1 MMYGGA
7 GGQAH
12 FTIHSPEFLSLLLT
26 VAKEVPKLAWMNVLM
41 DLKKKRFVE
50 LEGLW
55 ELLSQVPDTL
65 QELSEHWWDLP
76 RVSIQMATP
85 TPQKAQALKN
95 ASARSSLLRHGKLKS
110 TNYTYKYYICNMDN
124 KSPCV
129 AIILV
134 DICNPSPQEGKAGGP
149 EVQGQPC
156 CKTEHQWPW
165 ELTKALREG
174 NNRDIKSSFG

>member
-1 MMYGGA
+1 MVVQGDRHIYHPLTWVPLSPSDSCQGSSQIGMNECAHGSEEETLRWTRRLVGTAESGA
-7 GGQAH
+7 RHTPRTEWTLVRPPSGLHPNGH
-12 FTIHSPEFLSLLLT
+12 TYSPESTSFE
-26 VAKEVPKLAWMNVLM
+26 KCP
-41 DLKKKRFVE
+41 
-50 LEGLW
+50 
-55 ELLSQVPDTL
+55 
-65 QELSEHWWDLP
+65 
-76 RVSIQMATP
+76 
-85 TPQKAQALKN
+85 
-95 ASARSSLLRHGKLKS
+95 ARSSLLRHGKLKS

-174 NNRDIKSSFG
+174 NNRDVKSSFG